1 MRIISRKPY
10 SDQISRVPN
19 LQTIPDTILPVE
31 LNEKMQLLNP
41 YINQSTDIITRF
53 FDTDGEK
60 PIQVQAVFVNGVI
73 DDNIFNLHILSPL
86 MSSFHAESKDSQAGN
101 LADRVYR
108 EMITVGKVTRLQT
121 LDLLVHNI
129 YDGRLVLLFDTSSE
143 FLAIDIQG
151 GPLRALE
158 EPNSEKTLRG
168 SREGF
173 IENVDVNVSLI
184 RRRLHDHRLVV
195 KKTTIGQ
202 RTRTPVAILY
212 INDVADPNVVAEVF
226 RRIDSIQTDGIL
238 ATGYIEQFVEDDPY
252 SLFPQVWNTERP
264 DKMVAALLEG
274 RIGIIAN
281 GTPLALVVPALFLHF
296 LQASEDY
303 YEKTFISSYLRIL
316 RFLAFFI
323 SITLPALYVSLLSF
337 QPELLPIDIL
347 VELATARKQ
356 VPYPVLVEI
365 VLQELIIQIII
376 ESGIRL
382 PGTVGQTIGIVGGI
396 IMGQAAISANL
407 ATPAVIIVIAVTTT
421 STFAMASN
429 SLALTSRIIR
439 LPLIILASL
448 FGIFGLSIGILV
460 IIAHLTS
467 LESFGVPYFSPFAP
481 TRYAD
486 WKDSVYRAFLW
497 KMNQR
502 PVSIPIQE
510 QKRQGNTRPG
520 GKP

>member
-1 MRIISRKPY
+1 MRILSKKPI
-10 SDQISRVPN
+10 SDQIPPVPD
-19 LQTIPDTILPVE
+19 LQVIPDIMLPVN
-31 LNEKMQLLNP
+31 LKDQMQLLSP
-41 YINQSTDIITRF
+41 YINQSTDIMTRLF
-53 FDTDGEK
+53 EIEGK
-60 PIQVQAVFVNGVI
+60 NPIQVQAVFIDGVI
-73 DDNIFNLHILSPL
+73 DDNTLNQHILKPL
-86 MSSFHAESKDSQAGN
+86 MLNCRKCLPNTHLVDGVS
-101 LADRVYR
+101 R
-108 EMITVGKVTRLQT
+108 ELITVGKLARYDR
-121 LDLLVHNI
+121 LDLLVQSI

-195 KKTTIGQ
+195 KKTAIGQ
-202 RTRTPVAILY
+202 RTRTSVAILY
-212 INDVADPNVVAEVF
+212 IQDVADPNIVAEVF

-274 RIGIIAN
+274 RVGIIAN
-281 GTPLALVVPALFLHF
+281 GTPLALTVPALFLQF

-303 YEKTFISSYLRIL
+303 YERTFVSSYIRFL
-316 RFLAFFI
+316 RFIAFFI
-323 SITLPALYVSLLSF
+323 SISLPALYISLLSF

-347 VELATARKQ
+347 LELARARKQ

-365 VLQELIIQIII
+365 ILQELIIQIII

-429 SLALTSRIIR
+429 SLALTSRVLR
-439 LPLIILASL
+439 LPLIVMASV
-448 FGIFGLSIGILV
+448 FGIFGFSIGILI
-460 IIAHLTS
+460 IIAHLAS
-467 LESFGVPYFSPFAP
+467 LESFGVPYFAPFAP
-481 TRYAD
+481 ARYAD
-486 WKDSVYRAFLW
+486 WKDSIFRTFLW
-497 KMNQR
+497 KMNKR
-502 PVSIPIQE
+502 PVSIPIQD
-510 QKRQGNTRPG
+510 QVRQGDTRPEG
-520 GKP
+520 QG